1 MSEQLLR
8 KICVLPDQ
16 VDINGQHQLRK
27 AVSKADVGL
36 GFQMKSYVAQPALC
50 SSCQIKQRLLI
61 RCWSRRSINE
71 SMRSVR
77 QPTGF

>member
-27 AVSKADVGL
+27 AVSNADVGL
-36 GFQMKSYVAQPALC
+36 GFQMKSC
-50 SSCQIKQRLLI
+50 STTRLMFILP
-61 RCWSRRSINE
+61 N
-71 SMRSVR
+71 
-77 QPTGF
+77 